1 MALFSNLFRGVK
13 ELQACEVND
22 SAHLT
27 IGSRGMHVRLVQ
39 TALCRLG
46 FKNIHGREYIDGHY
60 GTTTAAEVM
69 RYKTSRQIINHAY
82 QKTPDNIVGKMTIS
96 RLDGEMIIL
105 EHVPGLNF

>member
-1 MALFSNLFRGVK
+1 MTLFSNLFRGVK

-27 IGSRGMHVRLVQ
+27 IGTRGLHVRLVQ

-46 FKNIHGREYIDGHY
+46 FTNIHGSEYIDGYY
-60 GTTTAAEVM
+60 GASTAAEVL
-69 RYKTSRQIINHAY
+69 RYKNSRQIINGAY
-82 QKTPDNIVGKMTIS
+82 QKTADNIVGKMTIN

-105 EHVPGLNF
+105 EHVPNLKF